1 MTAQHNLSKI
11 MKVAHKMYSGVSRVG
26 LRGVSKSRKFKWLVK
41 VGASKGV
48 PPDLKK
54 KPCRPMYYCDTM
66 RQTHVQKEWYLF
78 NLPHN
83 NKTNTHVKVT
93 LLCNT
98 HS

>member
-1 MTAQHNLSKI
+1 MNSTALPSRYFGTHRQWRIQSW
-11 MKVAHKMYSGVSRVG
+11 SQGGVSE
-26 LRGVSKSRKFKWLVK
+26 SRKFKWLVK

>member
-1 MTAQHNLSKI
+1 MLA
-11 MKVAHKMYSGVSRVG
+11 VAYPELVSGG
-26 LRGVSKSRKFKWLVK
+26 GGGGVSKSRKFKWLVK
-41 VGASKGV
+41 VGASRGV
-48 PPDLKK
+48 PPDLK